1 MVHVLYLMSTKH
13 THEILC
19 NIKPNQQYQIH
30 TIKPLSTSNNYVA
43 VGMLYDTKY
52 IYNKVVAVHL

>member
-1 MVHVLYLMSTKH
+1 MHVLYLMSTKH

-30 TIKPLSTSNNYVA
+30 TIKPLSTSNNYMA
-43 VGMLYDTKY
+43 VVGVLYDINYY
-52 IYNKVVAVHL
+52 I

>member
-1 MVHVLYLMSTKH
+1 MVLYLMSNKH

-43 VGMLYDTKY
+43 VGMLLYDT
-52 IYNKVVAVHL
+52 KVVAVHL